1 MRWWET
7 IEIFKKKEQKTELTF
22 SIFLMKY
29 SKRAAE
35 VNEEKQGESKL
46 IFSTF
51 SIKSMTTNRM
61 LKFRKRKEN

>member
-1 MRWWET
+1 
-7 IEIFKKKEQKTELTF
+7 
-22 SIFLMKY
+22 MKY

-51 SIKSMTTNRM
+51 SIKSMTTTPM
-61 LKFRKRKEN
+61 LKCRKRKET